1 MSATKYVN
9 MENNDHYKTESF
21 IEIQNSKS
29 LEIKCE
35 VLKKKQTHPHFQNA
49 IILSSINSTV
59 IKQDITEYNVTTE
72 ILEKAW
78 FSVSNHIQIKFSFC
92 SVYVF

>member
-35 VLKKKQTHPHFQNA
+35 VLKKNKHPHFQNA
-49 IILSSINSTV
+49 IIFSSINSTV

-78 FSVSNHIQIKFSFC
+78 LLVSNHIQIKFSFC
-92 SVYVF
+92 CVCVF